1 MTPFAVALA
10 LIAYWLLG
18 AAYIAWRSQRTGKDL
33 SPMGLLRQI
42 DQAAERRV
50 EISALPVAVIVAF
63 VAAAYAVLLSL
74 WPYYAA
80 RRLAIHLRIV
90 KGTR

>member
-1 MTPFAVALA
+1 MTPLAVALA

-18 AAYIAWRSQRTGKDL
+18 AAYIAWRSQRIGKDL

-50 EISALPVAVIVAF
+50 EISALPVVVIVAF
-63 VAAAYAVLLSL
+63 VAAAYAVLLTL
-74 WPYYAA
+74 WPYYVV
-80 RRLAIHLRIV
+80 RRLAVHLGFA
-90 KGTR
+90 KGQ